1 MNSQAVRIAVIG
13 AGWAG
18 LSCARLLQDA
28 GLSPKVY
35 EATKQVGGRARG
47 LQISLGGKVHSLDN
61 GQHLIVGAYACFRE
75 LFAR

>member
-61 GQHLIVGAYACFRE
+61 GQHLIVGAYA
-75 LFAR
+75 